1 MERTEGRA
9 AYAIKTDI
17 PGCTAG
23 TATWTVVSAHRGGW
37 VDGSQYI
44 VDEFGMENGESYTVT
59 VSYTYNG
66 KTYSASCTYTYT
78 EQPSANVFPVIP
90 DEIPTIQ
97 P

>member
-1 MERTEGRA
+1 
-9 AYAIKTDI
+9 
-17 PGCTAG
+17 
-23 TATWTVVSAHRGGW
+23 
-37 VDGSQYI
+37 
-44 VDEFGMENGESYTVT
+44 MENGESYTVT